1 MRAMTRLVSGISSGE
16 YCGRDDK
23 RFPAFVVVSSLRA
36 NAKARTT
43 ADPSTRPGAAGLARA
58 RIVHAIYFAQDG
70 MRFFLLCMTEFG
82 LGSCSPASRSGSDF
96 ISCAKNPPGT
106 ELRASKKQIRAIKLE

>member
-16 YCGRDDK
+16 YCGTDDK

-43 ADPSTRPGAAGLARA
+43 AGPSTRPGAAGLA
-58 RIVHAIYFAQDG
+58 QDD
-70 MRFFLLCMTEFG
+70 MRFTSLRMACDF
-82 LGSCSPASRSGSDF
+82 SRSV
-96 ISCAKNPPGT
+96 
-106 ELRASKKQIRAIKLE
+106 